1 VNGPAV
7 VAATDRLL
15 IRELTPADRDAM
27 LAVYGDREAMRWVGD
42 GSTLTPAQADR
53 WLDVTARNYRHY
65 GYGMYAM
72 TLREQPE
79 AVVGFIGLVHP
90 GGQPEAEIKYALGR
104 AYWGAGFATEAVS
117 AVLDYGFG
125 SCRLTRV
132 IATTAPE
139 NAASHRVLQKA
150 GLEEVT
156 PRRHDDGSWDRVF
169 AIER

>member
-1 VNGPAV
+1 MSAPAV
-7 VAATDRLL
+7 IATTDRLL
-15 IRELTPADRDAM
+15 IRRLTPGDRDTM

-42 GSTLTPAQADR
+42 GSPLTPEQADL

-65 GYGMYAM
+65 GYGMFAM

-79 AVVGFIGLVHP
+79 TVVGFIGIVHP
-90 GGQPEAEIKYALGR
+90 DGQPEPEIKYALHR
-104 AYWGAGFATEAVS
+104 AHWGAGFATEAVA
-117 AVLDYGFG
+117 AVLDYGFRRCG
-125 SCRLTRV
+125 LARV

-150 GLEEVT
+150 GLQET
-156 PRRHDDGSWDRVF
+156 APRHHDDGSWDRVF